1 MFAQFNSEA
10 APIIKRANS
19 GKQKPRGSLQDKKG
33 GFLEDKDFNIFSNA
47 FTVKQIKLKSD

>member
-10 APIIKRANS
+10 TPIMKRVSS
-19 GKQKPRGSLQDKKG
+19 GKQKPRCSLQDKKG